1 MESSHDVVRDF
12 RGAVMFRCR
21 NCGQPLTA
29 DDFFHL
35 GLRLPDEGE
44 ERDDYCA
51 AELIDD
57 ATHLS
62 CLRARRAG

>member
-1 MESSHDVVRDF
+1 MQPTHDAVRDF
-12 RGAVMFRCR
+12 RGRVMFHCR
-21 NCGQPLTA
+21 DCGHPLTA
-29 DDFFHL
+29 DDFFQL

-57 ATHLS
+57 ATHVS